1 MAAREKTIKEQTE
14 RVAKLEKTVKD
25 MQALL
30 DIKSKQG
37 ADLQKQAAGPPQPE
51 TKPASLPCPPSRA
64 CRSRRSRSC
73 RHRLRKRCRQ
83 NRPWPRSARR
93 RRLPARR
100 WPQSGTAAAPT
111 AQAKPKPAR
120 KPKAAAA
127 ATSAPAPQSLVDQI
141 LNEPLYLGAGAVAI
155 ALLGFLGF
163 RMIKK
168 RREGSEDFDVEA
180 EKKNSD
186 VAPLTGTDT
195 SGSMQAAARAAA
207 AAQVTEEVDPLA
219 EAEIYLAYGRD
230 SQAEEILKEALAA
243 NPRRYEIHL
252 KLLEIYAKR
261 KDLAAFDPL
270 ARELQMGTGGQGELW
285 LQAARLGYQLD
296 PQNPRY
302 QAGKPSGAEA
312 AALAAAAGATGVAA
326 LDEKLDFNIGLEDA
340 DVGTKTDIDLTRLGG
355 VGGGTTTD
363 IDLSSLG
370 GPDEAASLE
379 VDLSTIS
386 GVPERTVQVHRCG
399 LRHRCPGYGGRHRRR
414 AEWTSTST

>member
-1 MAAREKTIKEQTE
+1 
-14 RVAKLEKTVKD
+14 
-25 MQALL
+25 
-30 DIKSKQG
+30 
-37 ADLQKQAAGPPQPE
+37 
-51 TKPASLPCPPSRA
+51 
-64 CRSRRSRSC
+64 
-73 RHRLRKRCRQ
+73 
-83 NRPWPRSARR
+83 
-93 RRLPARR
+93 
-100 WPQSGTAAAPT
+100 
-111 AQAKPKPAR
+111 
-120 KPKAAAA
+120 
-127 ATSAPAPQSLVDQI
+127 
-141 LNEPLYLGAGAVAI
+141 
-155 ALLGFLGF
+155 
-163 RMIKK
+163 MIKK
-168 RREGSEDFDVEA
+168 RREGSDDFDVEA

-243 NPRRYEIHL
+243 NPRRYEIHT

-302 QAGKPSGAEA
+302 LAGKPSGAEA
-312 AALAAAAGATGVAA
+312 AVAAAAAAGATGVAA
-326 LDEKLDFNIGLEDA
+326 LDEKIDFNIGLEDA

-355 VGGGTTTD
+355 AGGGTTTD

-370 GPDEAASLE
+370 GPDDAGGMDWICRPSPAFPSALCRSPMWT
-379 VDLSTIS
+379 STS
-386 GVPERTVQVHRCG
+386 KP
-399 LRHRCPGYGGRHRRR
+399 RRR
-414 AEWTSTST
+414 TPLLPAAWTSTSTSTPSRLRPRPPARRS